1 MAAAAAT
8 KRVPALAAP
17 PLLLS
22 STSAALAATA
32 LAPGAAAVVPH
43 PRRNWYAGAYAEIK
57 ALNPRFPFL
66 LRPADGAGA
75 SASAAG
81 AGGGAGA
88 AAPPVLF
95 VEYDFGT
102 KVRIDLAGLSE
113 AQIDAALR
121 DAVLAGDAMPRAHHQ
136 SQAPLRLPGV
146 VD

>member
-1 MAAAAAT
+1 MLPST
-8 KRVPALAAP
+8 LP
-17 PLLLS
+17 PRPPPP
-22 STSAALAATA
+22 TRAAL
-32 LAPGAAAVVPH
+32 VP

-75 SASAAG
+75 SASAAAG

-121 DAVLAGDAMPRAHHQ
+121 DAVLAGDTMPRAHHQ

>member
-1 MAAAAAT
+1 
-8 KRVPALAAP
+8 
-17 PLLLS
+17 
-22 STSAALAATA
+22 
-32 LAPGAAAVVPH
+32 
-43 PRRNWYAGAYAEIK
+43 
-57 ALNPRFPFL
+57 LNPRFPFL
-66 LRPADGAGA
+66 LRPADAGA
-75 SASAAG
+75 SASASSG

-88 AAPPVLF
+88 SAAPPVLF

>member
-1 MAAAAAT
+1 MLPST
-8 KRVPALAAP
+8 LP
-17 PLLLS
+17 PRPS
-22 STSAALAATA
+22 PPTRAAL
-32 LAPGAAAVVPH
+32 VP

-66 LRPADGAGA
+66 LRPAD
-75 SASAAG
+75 
-81 AGGGAGA
+81 GAGA

-121 DAVLAGDAMPRAHHQ
+121 DAVLAGDTMPRAHHQ